1 VSLPLPEDVSAA
13 DRQLVAA
20 CLSGGTAAQPAW
32 ERLVDRFH
40 GLVKHVVA
48 RTAERRRIPI
58 SSADRDDLVADVF
71 VEILQRDAAALR
83 GYAGRSSL
91 ATYLTV
97 ISRRVAC
104 RRLNDVARPVLTATA
119 AAAEPPAEPRI
130 DTRDQVASLLEGLEA
145 DEARLVRLF
154 YIEERSYGEISRLL
168 GIPVGSVGPALSK
181 ARAKI
186 RRHAG

>member
-1 VSLPLPEDVSAA
+1 M
-13 DRQLVAA
+13 
-20 CLSGGTAAQPAW
+20 
-32 ERLVDRFH
+32 DRFR
-40 GLVKHVVA
+40 GLVTHVVI
-48 RTAERRRIPI
+48 RTAERRQIPL

-71 VEILQRDAAALR
+71 VEILQRDAAVLR

-97 ISRRVAC
+97 ISRRVAG
-104 RRLNDVARPVLTATA
+104 RRLSDVARPVLPTEAPSTEATA
-119 AAAEPPAEPRI
+119 EQRV
-130 DTRDQVASLLEGLEA
+130 DTSDQVASLLEGLEA

-186 RRHAG
+186 RRHAS